1 MDNSMKAAEKDA
13 PKPWLTHPDGKWSP
27 RPHVPHDCPVEYG
40 GVESYDFCLEI
51 NGELESPRSKE
62 EQVTVAPLHPS
73 SMSSDLVITIRG
85 FKQVSKWK
93 GIKTWEDLESMH
105 TELEMERPHLDVNPP
120 PFICQQ
126 EFYHV
131 PPALWSYY
139 AKETCVAI
147 EPWLCDVLHKGEGSQ
162 SLKRFLEEITPDSWS
177 SPAHDVLALPVASH
191 ILEFLAAPVDMV
203 RTFVLGS
210 KSIAEHSWQIR
221 TAKWEAMFR
230 DRWPAFFQCLR
241 YEGRAQAVLD
251 WELTYQQMVEG
262 KKEEVLE
269 VFDRE
274 KKIGFSMSCMIA
286 KVSWESKT
294 QSYMASYVS
303 ASHVLPE
310 RISYDESNRLRFCP
324 ASAAAQLQPELAPPT
339 ALEIYPYRV
348 LQGLEGLR
356 VGASVELQWKMQ
368 MGSPFGWWYGVV
380 EQMERNCGEEGTA
393 AVTITFRHFPAN
405 SRWYRLR
412 VVVGDGVMRRCAI
425 GGYHGGIRAVTPEE
439 DKQWKLFFPKETIM
453 F

>member
-1 MDNSMKAAEKDA
+1 MGRD
-13 PKPWLTHPDGKWSP
+13 LTSSKLVAYVFQMLWPTLAYT
-27 RPHVPHDCPVEYG
+27 V
-40 GVESYDFCLEI
+40 
-51 NGELESPRSKE
+51 RSKE

-73 SMSSDLVITIRG
+73 CMSSDLVISIRG

-105 TELEMERPHLDVNPP
+105 TELELERPHVDVNPP

-126 EFYHV
+126 EFYH
-131 PPALWSYY
+131 
-139 AKETCVAI
+139 
-147 EPWLCDVLHKGEGSQ
+147 
-162 SLKRFLEEITPDSWS
+162 EITPDSWS

-230 DRWPAFFQCLR
+230 DRWPAFFECLR
-241 YEGRAQAVLD
+241 YEGRAQAVLDSWHGLVTSRRRSVAYMQAAD

-286 KVSWESKT
+286 KVTWETKT
-294 QSYMASYVS
+294 
-303 ASHVLPE
+303 L
-310 RISYDESNRLRFCP
+310 
-324 ASAAAQLQPELAPPT
+324 
-339 ALEIYPYRV
+339 
-348 LQGLEGLR
+348 G
-356 VGASVELQWKMQ
+356 
-368 MGSPFGWWYGVV
+368 
-380 EQMERNCGEEGTA
+380 
-393 AVTITFRHFPAN
+393 
-405 SRWYRLR
+405 
-412 VVVGDGVMRRCAI
+412 
-425 GGYHGGIRAVTPEE
+425 
-439 DKQWKLFFPKETIM
+439 
-453 F
+453 